1 MLYTAESTSLWLVA
15 RGTKHPVT
23 FICDS
28 PALIDYKNLRRIN
41 PEAARQAV
49 LDYLGSARGN
59 VSAAA
64 RAFGIQRAVVYDIQ
78 RRARAGSLA
87 DRSSTPHRQP
97 FKTPPRVENRVVAAK
112 NRTGLGNRRLS
123 RYLAGRGLYV
133 PPSTIRNILTRNR
146 HRLDPTSLLRRRAEA
161 RQPRPERQED
171 PQAFLQRLRAFRG
184 S

>member
-1 MLYTAESTSLWLVA
+1 MTPAGKTRSTSSA
-15 RGTKHPVT
+15 QTAKSSPRQIRQPRRGPSRS
-23 FICDS
+23 IS
-28 PALIDYKNLRRIN
+28 

-49 LDYLGSARGN
+49 LDYLDSVGGN

-87 DRSSTPHRQP
+87 DRSFTPHRQP
-97 FKTPPRVENRVVAAK
+97 FKTPPTDENRVVAAK

-123 RYLAGRGLYV
+123 RYLAERGLYV
-133 PPSTIRNILTRNR
+133 PASTVRNILTRNR
-146 HRLDPTSLLRRRAEA
+146 HRLAPPSLLRRRAEA
-161 RQPRPERQED
+161 RQPRPERKED
-171 PQAFLQRLRAFRG
+171 PLAFLYRLRSSRR